1 MTPHF
6 VNSGLLRKDHVAG
19 HGPRGLL
26 VEAEEQV
33 VRTHLVLADQA
44 ESAFLAGD
52 DLFSHNQIS

>member
-26 VEAEEQV
+26 VEAEEQMI
-33 VRTHLVLADQA
+33 RAHLVLADQA
-44 ESAFLAGD
+44 EPAFLTGN
-52 DLFSHNQIS
+52 DLLGNDEVT